1 MHLGPRVG
9 LVAEAADGLRGL
21 AAAAD
26 ALLTM
31 CVCSA
36 SCDQP
41 YCGSST

>member
-1 MHLGPRVG
+1 MHLRPRVG
-9 LVAEAADGLRGL
+9 LVAEAADGLHRF